1 MGVCACICTNVC
13 VRVCISRLIVELF
26 LIYSQIQTYLRTRTC
41 IS

>member
-1 MGVCACICTNVC
+1 MWVLVRVCTYLC
-13 VRVCISRLIVELF
+13 VRVCISRLIFELI